1 MKTAKI
7 TNIPFTA
14 VDDIIDA
21 EVAPVLKPFIS
32 KLRAA
37 AEQDAKLTKHR
48 DEADPAA
55 AAEMFDATFAAAV
68 AGDSSAERR
77 VYDMGSKERLV
88 ERQKQV
94 YDIRERARHNA
105 AISNIDL
112 FNAAGVA
119 AVPAVERAQQ
129 IAQAQH
135 RSILRTIGE
144 VESDSKNISQNIGW
158 RLHYLRD
165 LGDACRDGQGALGV
179 LETARFTH
187 LVLGTE
193 AK

>member
-7 TNIPFTA
+7 TNIPFVA

-21 EVAPVLKPFIS
+21 EVAPAIRSFIG
-32 KLRAA
+32 KLRSA

-68 AGDSSAERR
+68 AGDAAAERR
-77 VYDMGSKERLV
+77 VYDFGPKERLV
-88 ERQKQV
+88 ERQQQIWNV
-94 YDIRERARHNA
+94 REQARHNA
-105 AISNIDL
+105 AIANIDL
-112 FNAAGVA
+112 FNAAGLA

-135 RSILRTIGE
+135 RAILSTIGE
-144 VESDSKNISQNIGW
+144 VEADSKNISQNIGW
-158 RLHYLRD
+158 RLHYLKD

>member
-14 VDDIIDA
+14 VDDIINA
-21 EVAPVLKPFIS
+21 EIAPVLKPYIN

-37 AEQDAKLTKHR
+37 AEQDAKLTSFR

-55 AAEMFDATFAAAV
+55 AAQKFDAAFAAAV
-68 AGDSSAERR
+68 AGDAAAERL
-77 VYDMGSKERLV
+77 VYDFGSKESLV
-88 ERQKQV
+88 ERQQQIWN
-94 YDIRERARHNA
+94 IREQARRIDAVSRVGLFNQAGLA
-105 AISNIDL
+105 AI
-112 FNAAGVA
+112 
-119 AVPAVERAQQ
+119 PAVEAAQK

-135 RSILRTIGE
+135 RSVLRAIGE
-144 VESDSKNISQNIGW
+144 TESDSKNISQNIGW

-165 LGDACRDGQGALGV
+165 LGEGARDGEGARAL
-179 LETARFTH
+179 LEKAQLTSI
-187 LVLGTE
+187 VLGE

>member
-7 TNIPFTA
+7 TNIPFVA

-21 EVAPVLKPFIS
+21 EVAPAIRSFIG
-32 KLRAA
+32 KLRSA

-55 AAEMFDATFAAAV
+55 AAEMYDATFAAAV
-68 AGDSSAERR
+68 AGDAAAERR
-77 VYDMGSKERLV
+77 VYDFGPKERLV
-88 ERQKQV
+88 ERQQQIWNV
-94 YDIRERARHNA
+94 REQARHNA
-105 AISNIDL
+105 ATANIDL
-112 FNAAGVA
+112 FNAAGLA

-144 VESDSKNISQNIGW
+144 VETDSKTIATNVGW
-158 RLHYLRD
+158 RLHSLNG
-165 LGDACRDGQGALGV
+165 LGENCRYHEGALAV
-179 LETARFTH
+179 LETARFSH
-187 LVLGTE
+187 IVLGTE
-193 AK
+193 AA